1 MTTWTLT
8 CYDGRTYP
16 LPTPLAWRLEYG
28 VGDPCDSFWVKTLWT
43 EGEEAILADLTRL
56 QVTQGG
62 ETLFLGVV
70 DECETCWG
78 PEGCTATF
86 SGRGMQAL
94 LLDNQAEAADFGL
107 ATWEAILARYV
118 SPYGIALDRGVSLPA
133 AAGFSVASG
142 SSCWKVVYDFAR
154 YHGGVTPRFTR
165 AGKLALHPWEDGV
178 PLVLD
183 GGAPVT
189 RVVRRDQRY
198 GVLSQVT
205 VKDVSG
211 WTRQTVVNEAFQA
224 KGGQCSRVL
233 LLPRKT
239 GYQARR
245 YQAQFQLDR
254 SAAQLRT
261 AEVTVAL
268 PFAAYNVVS
277 ALYRSAMDQPRPAF
291 LISMLRGFVLIL
303 PLAFLLAWR
312 WGMTGVWLTFP
323 AAECGT
329 MLIALLTG
337 RQKKRVGREK
347 MGPRRTA

>member
-1 MTTWTLT
+1 MELRPMQYKGFVWPHNP
-8 CYDGRTYP
+8 RTYTITYDRQVAVHKVP
-16 LPTPLAWRLEYG
+16 FGRYAMQDLGMTHRVMRG
-28 VGDPCDSFWVKTLWT
+28 
-43 EGEEAILADLTRL
+43 EGEF
-56 QVTQGG
+56 V
-62 ETLFLGVV
+62 
-70 DECETCWG
+70 G

-118 SPYGIALDRGVSLPA
+118 SPYGITLDRGVTLPA

-165 AGKLALHPWEDGV
+165 AGKLALHPWEDGA

-198 GVLSQVT
+198 GVLSQVP

-211 WTRQTVVNEAFQA
+211 WTRQTVVNETFRAR
-224 KGGQCSRVL
+224 GGQCSRVL

-254 SAAQLRT
+254 SAAQLQT

-268 PFAAYNVVS
+268 PFAAWPGDLVDLEGWGGGRWRVRESKVTLGEGGYETT
-277 ALYRSAMDQPRPAF
+277 L
-291 LISMLRGFVLIL
+291 VLAD
-303 PLAFLLAWR
+303 PQAVF
-312 WGMTGVWLTFP
+312 
-323 AAECGT
+323 
-329 MLIALLTG
+329 
-337 RQKKRVGREK
+337 
-347 MGPRRTA
+347 

>member
-16 LPTPLAWRLEYG
+16 PAHPSGLAAGVR
-28 VGDPCDSFWVKTLWT
+28 VGDLHSFWVKTLWT
-43 EGEEAILADLTRL
+43 EGEEAFLADLTRL

-118 SPYGIALDRGVSLPA
+118 SPYGITLDRGVTLPA

-154 YHGGVTPRFTR
+154 YHGGVTPRVTR
-165 AGKLALHPWEDGV
+165 AGKLALHPWEDGA

-189 RVVRRDQRY
+189 RV
-198 GVLSQVT
+198 GPAGT
-205 VKDVSG
+205 SG
-211 WTRQTVVNEAFQA
+211 T
-224 KGGQCSRVL
+224 GCC
-233 LLPRKT
+233 PR
-239 GYQARR
+239 
-245 YQAQFQLDR
+245 
-254 SAAQLRT
+254 
-261 AEVTVAL
+261 
-268 PFAAYNVVS
+268 
-277 ALYRSAMDQPRPAF
+277 
-291 LISMLRGFVLIL
+291 
-303 PLAFLLAWR
+303 
-312 WGMTGVWLTFP
+312 
-323 AAECGT
+323 
-329 MLIALLTG
+329 
-337 RQKKRVGREK
+337 
-347 MGPRRTA
+347 

>member
-56 QVTQGG
+56 QVTREG
-62 ETLFLGVV
+62 ETLFMGVV

-94 LLDNQAEAADFGL
+94 LLDNQAEAATSARL
-107 ATWEAILARYV
+107 LWEAILARYEP
-118 SPYGIALDRGVSLPA
+118 SGIALDQGKPGELA
-133 AAGFSVASG
+133 GGAGFSG
-142 SSCWKVVYDFAR
+142 PQEQLLEGGLRLAR
-154 YHGGVTPRFTR
+154 YHGGVTPRFTWR
-165 AGKLALHPWEDGV
+165 GRALHPWEDGA

-211 WTRQTVVNEAFQA
+211 WTRQTVVNETFRAC
-224 KGGQCSRVL
+224 GGQCSRVL

-254 SAAQLRT
+254 SAAQLQT

-268 PFAAYNVVS
+268 PFAAWPGDLLDLEGWGGGRWRVRESKVTLGEGGYETT
-277 ALYRSAMDQPRPAF
+277 L
-291 LISMLRGFVLIL
+291 VLAD
-303 PLAFLLAWR
+303 PQAVF
-312 WGMTGVWLTFP
+312 
-323 AAECGT
+323 
-329 MLIALLTG
+329 
-337 RQKKRVGREK
+337 
-347 MGPRRTA
+347 

>member
-62 ETLFLGVV
+62 ETLFMGVV

-118 SPYGIALDRGVSLPA
+118 SPYGITLDRGVSLPA

-165 AGKLALHPWEDGV
+165 AGKLALHPWEDGA

-211 WTRQTVVNEAFQA
+211 WTRQTVVNETFRAR
-224 KGGQCSRVL
+224 GGQCSRVL
-233 LLPRKT
+233 LLPPED
-239 GYQARR
+239 GVPGPAVPGPVP
-245 YQAQFQLDR
+245 AGPVGLP
-254 SAAQLRT
+254 T
-261 AEVTVAL
+261 ADGGGDGGPAL
-268 PFAAYNVVS
+268 CC
-277 ALYRSAMDQPRPAF
+277 
-291 LISMLRGFVLIL
+291 
-303 PLAFLLAWR
+303 LAW
-312 WGMTGVWLTFP
+312 GPGGP
-323 AAECGT
+323 
-329 MLIALLTG
+329 G
-337 RQKKRVGREK
+337 RLG
-347 MGPRRTA
+347 RRTLAGAGEQGKSGGGGL

>member
-189 RVVRRDQRY
+189 RVVRREQRY

-211 WTRQTVVNEAFQA
+211 WTRQTVVNETFRAR
-224 KGGQCSRVL
+224 GGQCSRVL

-254 SAAQLRT
+254 SAAQLQT

-268 PFAAYNVVS
+268 PFAAWPGDLVDLEGWGGGSWRVRESKVTLGEGGYETT
-277 ALYRSAMDQPRPAF
+277 L
-291 LISMLRGFVLIL
+291 VLAD
-303 PLAFLLAWR
+303 PQAVF
-312 WGMTGVWLTFP
+312 
-323 AAECGT
+323 
-329 MLIALLTG
+329 
-337 RQKKRVGREK
+337 
-347 MGPRRTA
+347 

>member
-1 MTTWTLT
+1 M
-8 CYDGRTYP
+8 
-16 LPTPLAWRLEYG
+16 
-28 VGDPCDSFWVKTLWT
+28 
-43 EGEEAILADLTRL
+43 
-56 QVTQGG
+56 
-62 ETLFLGVV
+62 
-70 DECETCWG
+70 
-78 PEGCTATF
+78 
-86 SGRGMQAL
+86 
-94 LLDNQAEAADFGL
+94 LDNQAEAADFGL

-118 SPYGIALDRGVSLPA
+118 SPYGIALDRGVTAPA
-133 AAGFSVASG
+133 AVGFSVASG

-165 AGKLALHPWEDGV
+165 AGKLALHPWKDGA

-211 WTRQTVVNEAFQA
+211 WTRQTVANETFRAR
-224 KGGQCSRVL
+224 GGQCSRVL

-254 SAAQLRT
+254 SAAQLQT

-268 PFAAYNVVS
+268 PFAAWPGDLVDLEGWGGGSWRVRESKVTLGEGGYETT
-277 ALYRSAMDQPRPAF
+277 L
-291 LISMLRGFVLIL
+291 VLAD
-303 PLAFLLAWR
+303 PQAVF
-312 WGMTGVWLTFP
+312 
-323 AAECGT
+323 
-329 MLIALLTG
+329 
-337 RQKKRVGREK
+337 
-347 MGPRRTA
+347 

>member
-1 MTTWTLT
+1 MTAYVTTAA
-8 CYDGRTYP
+8 GRTFQLPVP
-16 LPTPLAWRLEYG
+16 LSWELNYTAG
-28 VGDPCDSFWVKTLWT
+28 VPSDSFWVRCPWQASQGTDPAEWVRFSAA
-43 EGEEAILADLTRL
+43 EA
-56 QVTQGG
+56 G
-62 ETLFLGVV
+62 ETVFSGVV

-165 AGKLALHPWEDGV
+165 AGKLALHPWEDGA

-211 WTRQTVVNEAFQA
+211 WTRQTVVNETFRAR
-224 KGGQCSRVL
+224 GGQCSRVL

-254 SAAQLRT
+254 SAAQLQT

-268 PFAAYNVVS
+268 PFAAWPGDLVDLEGWGGGSWRVRESKVTLGEGGYETT
-277 ALYRSAMDQPRPAF
+277 L
-291 LISMLRGFVLIL
+291 VLAD
-303 PLAFLLAWR
+303 PQAVF
-312 WGMTGVWLTFP
+312 
-323 AAECGT
+323 
-329 MLIALLTG
+329 
-337 RQKKRVGREK
+337 
-347 MGPRRTA
+347 